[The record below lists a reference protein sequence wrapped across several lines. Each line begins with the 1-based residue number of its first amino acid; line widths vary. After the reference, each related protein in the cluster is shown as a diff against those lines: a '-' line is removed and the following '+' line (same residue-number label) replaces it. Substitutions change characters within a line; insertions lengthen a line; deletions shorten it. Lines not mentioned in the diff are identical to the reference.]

1 MQTVPRPVD
10 PDLLDPSMAQG
21 TASEAP
27 SPAPEVPPGTPGKHQ
42 VVIVGGGFGG
52 LYAAQQLGRVDVEI
66 TLIDKRNFHLF
77 QPLLYQVATGGLS
90 PGDIASPLR
99 GILSAQKNTQ
109 VLMGEVTDIA
119 PDTQTVC
126 LQDGR
131 IIPYDSLIVATGM
144 SHFYFGRDDWA
155 EIAPGLKTVED
166 ALEMRRRIFAAFEKA
181 ENTTDPDLKQ
191 TLLTFVIVGGGPTGV
206 ELAGSMAELAYHTL
220 RDDFRQI
227 DTTHSRILLVEG
239 MDRVLPPFPPELS
252 ARAQADLE
260 RMGVE
265 VLTQTLVTDIA
276 GHQITLKQGDEL
288 TTLSAGTVLWAAG
301 VRDPGMGGLL
311 ADRTGA
317 ERDRSGR
324 VIVSPDLSLPTH
336 PNIFVVGDLAHF
348 AHQGGGAAS
357 PEGNRPLPGVAP
369 VAMQEGKYV
378 ARLLQKRLQNETL
391 PPFEYKDSGS
401 LAVIGRH
408 AAVVNLPW
416 IKLTGFPAWFVWL
429 FVHIFYLIEFDNKL
443 IVMTQWGANYLTR
456 KQGSRLITEKVL
468 ESGDPDPTP

>member
-1 MQTVPRPVD
+1 MQTVQSPLEQTAETQRSPLDEISPR
-10 PDLLDPSMAQG
+10 L
-21 TASEAP
+21 
-27 SPAPEVPPGTPGKHQ
+27 EVPPVTPGKHQ

-52 LYAAQQLGRVDVEI
+52 LYAAQQLGRAEVEV

-99 GILSAQKNTQ
+99 GVLSAQKNTR
-109 VLMGEVTDIA
+109 VLMGEVTEIDSEG
-119 PDTQTVC
+119 QSVG
-126 LQDGR
+126 LNDGR
-131 IIPYDSLIVATGM
+131 VIPYDTLIVATGM

-155 EIAPGLKTVED
+155 DTAPGLKTVED

-181 ENTTDPDLKQ
+181 ENTSDPALKQ

-206 ELAGSMAELAYHTL
+206 ELAGSLAELAYHTL
-220 RDDFRQI
+220 RNDFRHI
-227 DTTHSRILLVEG
+227 DTTASRILLVEG

-252 ARAQADLE
+252 ARAKTDLE
-260 RMGVE
+260 KMGVQ
-265 VLTQTLVTDIA
+265 VLTNTLVTDIS
-276 GHQITLKQGDEL
+276 GHQITLKQGDEVTCL
-288 TTLSAGTVLWAAG
+288 QAGTVLWAAG
-301 VRDPGMGGLL
+301 VRDPGMGGIL
-311 ADRTGA
+311 ADSTGA

-324 VIVSPDLSLPTH
+324 VMVSHDLSLPTH

-348 AHQGGGAAS
+348 AHQGD
-357 PEGNRPLPGVAP
+357 RPLPGVAP

-378 ARLLQKRLQNETL
+378 ARLIQKRLKDEML
-391 PPFEYKDSGS
+391 PPFEYKDTGS

-416 IKLTGFPAWFVWL
+416 TKLTGFPAWFVWL

-443 IVMTQWGANYLTR
+443 MVMTQWGANYLTR
-456 KQGSRLITEKVL
+456 KQGSRLITEKVV
-468 ESGDPDPTP
+468 EKENSNVPASSP

>member
-1 MQTVPRPVD
+1 
-10 PDLLDPSMAQG
+10 
-21 TASEAP
+21 
-27 SPAPEVPPGTPGKHQ
+27 VPPVTSGKHQ
-42 VVIVGGGFGG
+42 VVIIGGGFGG
-52 LYAAQQLGRVDVEI
+52 LYAAQQLGRADVEV

-99 GILSAQKNTQ
+99 SILSAQKNTR
-109 VLMGEVTDIA
+109 VLMGEVTNVDPGPQMVSLA
-119 PDTQTVC
+119 
-126 LQDGR
+126 DGR
-131 IIPYDSLIVATGM
+131 VVPYDSLIVATGM

-155 EIAPGLKTVED
+155 EVAPGLKTVED

-181 ENTTDPDLKQ
+181 ENTADPELRQ

-206 ELAGSMAELAYHTL
+206 ELAGALAELAFHTL
-220 RDDFRQI
+220 PNDFRHI
-227 DTTHSRILLVEG
+227 DTTDSRILLIEG

-252 ARAQADLE
+252 TRANADLE
-260 RMGVE
+260 KMGVE
-265 VLTQTLVTDIA
+265 VLTQSLVTDIS
-276 GHQITLKQGDEL
+276 GHQITLKQGDEV
-288 TTLSAGTVLWAAG
+288 TTLQAGTVLWAAG
-301 VRDPGMGGLL
+301 VRDPGMGGIL
-311 ADRTGA
+311 AESTGA

-324 VIVSPDLSLPTH
+324 VMVGNDLSLPTH

-348 AHQGGGAAS
+348 AHQGVGAAS

-378 ARLLQKRLQNETL
+378 ARLIQKQLKNETL
-391 PPFEYKDSGS
+391 PPFEYKDTGS

-416 IKLTGFPAWFVWL
+416 AKLTGFFAWFVWL

-443 IVMTQWGANYLTR
+443 MVMTQWVANYLTR
-456 KQGSRLITEKVL
+456 KQGSRLITEKVF
-468 ESGDPDPTP
+468 EKGEARAPATPG